1 MGWVTSKFP
10 LKFIESFFPSRYCDG
25 PLPAADEWLG
35 GNAFL
40 KKLTPAVPAVTFS
53 APIDP
58 LVEKKALAAGAS
70 AVVSKYDAVAVLIG
84 KARELLDEVAA

>member
-1 MGWVTSKFP
+1 
-10 LKFIESFFPSRYCDG
+10 
-25 PLPAADEWLG
+25 
-35 GNAFL
+35 
-40 KKLTPAVPAVTFS
+40 VPAVTFS

-84 KARELLDEVAA
+84 KARELLDEIAA